1 MKKLVLSVFALALY
15 SAANAQ
21 CNELFFSEYID
32 GAGNDKALEIF
43 NPTPNPI
50 NLSGYSI
57 LRYSNGN
64 TSPAGGT
71 LNLSG
76 TIASGQ
82 AFVIVNGQTT
92 TSTAPPSPPAS
103 PVLQA
108 MADLLDNPYPAPTYM
123 NGDDAIT
130 LEKAGQ
136 KLDILGKIGEDPGAS
151 WTDVF
156 PFNDG
161 AGAYWTKDHTLQRKA
176 SIQQGVTVNPTA
188 FNPTTQWDSLP
199 KGTWTGLKTHTC
211 TCPTAGINE
220 VDNTVS
226 VIVYPNPSNLGY
238 FNVSASEVII
248 TAQVFNTIGQELIS
262 KQGNKNDKS
271 VQLETT
277 ELSKGVYFVKI
288 SFEKGKSTVVKL
300 SIK

>member
-1 MKKLVLSVFALALY
+1 MKKLLLSVFALAIY
-15 SAANAQ
+15 SGANAQ

-32 GAGNDKALEIF
+32 GAGNDKALEVF

-71 LNLSG
+71 LALSG

-92 TSTAPPSPPAS
+92 TSTSPPSPPAS

-108 MADLLDNPYPAPTYM
+108 MADLLDGPYPAPTYM

-130 LEKAGQ
+130 LEKASV
-136 KLDILGKIGEDPGAS
+136 KLDIIGKIGEDPGAS

-156 PFNDG
+156 PYNDA
-161 AGAYWTKDHTLQRKA
+161 AGAYWTKDHTLIRKPGVT
-176 SIQQGVTVNPTA
+176 QGVTINPTA
-188 FNPTTQWDSLP
+188 FNPTAEWDSLP
-199 KGTWTGLKTHTC
+199 KGTWTGLGNHTC
-211 TCPTAGINE
+211 SCPTAGVNE
-220 VDNTVS
+220 VDNSVS
-226 VIVYPNPSNLGY
+226 VILYPNPTNLDY
-238 FNVSASEVII
+238 AYVSASEIII
-248 TAQVFNTIGQELIS
+248 TAQVFNTIGQEVIV
-262 KQGNKNDKS
+262 KVGNKTDKS
-271 VQLETT
+271 MILETAQ
-277 ELSKGVYFVKI
+277 LPKGVYFVKM
-288 SFEKGKSTVVKL
+288 SFDKGKSTVVKL
-300 SIK
+300 SIQ

>member
-1 MKKLVLSVFALALY
+1 MKKLLLSVFALALY

-21 CNELFFSEYID
+21 CNELFISEYVD
-32 GAGNDKALEIF
+32 GTGNDKALEIF

-50 NLSGYSI
+50 NLSGYS
-57 LRYSNGN
+57 LNRYSNGA
-64 TSPAGGT
+64 TTFTAGGT
-71 LNLSG
+71 LSLSG

-82 AFVIVNGQTT
+82 AFVIANGQTT
-92 TSTAPPSPPAS
+92 TSGTSPACSPA
-103 PVLQA
+103 LQA
-108 MADLLDNPYPAPTYM
+108 IADLLDGVYPAPTYM

-176 SIQQGVTVNPTA
+176 SVTGGVTT
-188 FNPTTQWDSLP
+188 NPTTFDPRVQWDSLP
-199 KGTWTGLKTHTC
+199 KNTWTGLNSHTC
-211 TCPTAGINE
+211 TCPTAGISE
-220 VDNTVS
+220 VDNTIS
-226 VIVYPNPSNLGY
+226 VLIFPNPSNGES
-238 FNVSASEVII
+238 VSISSTEGIVTAEIVNMVGQVVINK
-248 TAQVFNTIGQELIS
+248 T
-262 KQGNKNDKS
+262 GNKNDKTM
-271 VQLETT
+271 LLDTT
-277 ELSKGVYFVKI
+277 ELSKGVYFVKV